1 MVFSSLLFIY
11 IFLPIF
17 LFIYYI
23 TPSKYKNIPA
33 LIASYIFY
41 AWGEPIFV
49 FILLFSSFADY
60 IISKLMCR
68 INKRRALLVVSIILN
83 VGLLIVFKYA
93 GFFTTQLNLILNPL
107 GAGSLSVPQI
117 VLPLGISFF
126 TFQKLSYIIDVY
138 RKNVKPADNFI
149 GYALY
154 VSLFPQLIAGPIV
167 RYHDVNKQ
175 IKNRNYS
182 SEQFCS
188 GLFRFIIGLAKKV
201 LIANYVAVTSQ
212 TVFKYY
218 ESASSWQ
225 IWIGA
230 IAFSIQIYFDFSG
243 YSDMAIGLGRMM
255 GFEFLENFNRPYTA
269 KSISEFWRRWHISLC
284 NWMSE
289 YLYIPLGGNRK
300 GKFRT
305 YLNLWIVFLVS
316 GFWHGASWI
325 FVLWGAFHGT
335 MLSAEKFIGKE
346 KLNRIPAVFRNVF
359 CLYLIVIS
367 FVIFNSTSINQL
379 KVFLIKMH
387 TVAFQDPSVTSLL
400 WYRLLSTRTIA
411 VFCFAILIS
420 IYPNKLWG
428 KHVELWSRISAIKK
442 YACALVLSIILF
454 LLSTM
459 SLVSNGY
466 NPFIYFQF

>member
-11 IFLPIF
+11 FFLPIF

-23 TPSKYKNIPA
+23 TPAKYKNIPA

-41 AWGEPIFV
+41 AWGEPSFV
-49 FILLFSSFADY
+49 FILLISSLADY
-60 IISKLMCR
+60 VLSKLMFST
-68 INKRRALLVVSIILN
+68 KKKKLFLVISIILN
-83 VGLLIVFKYA
+83 VGLLVIFKYA
-93 GFFTTQLNLILNPL
+93 CFFTTQLNMVLNLVGTVNLP
-107 GAGSLSVPQI
+107 VPNI

-126 TFQKLSYIIDVY
+126 TFQKLSYIVDVY

-154 VSLFPQLIAGPIV
+154 VSFFPQLIAGPIV

-175 IKNRNYS
+175 LQSRSYS
-182 SEQFCS
+182 SERFCN
-188 GLFRFIIGLAKKV
+188 GVFRFIIGLAKKV
-201 LIANYVAVTSQ
+201 LIANYVAVISRNIFQ
-212 TVFKYY
+212 NY
-218 ESASSWQ
+218 EYASSWQ
-225 IWIGA
+225 IWLGA

-255 GFEFLENFNRPYTA
+255 GFEFLENFNRPYTS
-269 KSISEFWRRWHISLC
+269 KSISEFWGRWHISLC

-300 GKFRT
+300 GTTRT
-305 YLNLWIVFLVS
+305 YLNLWIVFLIS
-316 GFWHGASWI
+316 GLWHGASWI
-325 FVLWGAFHGT
+325 FLLWGAFHGA
-335 MLSAEKFIGKE
+335 MLSIEKFIGKE
-346 KLNRIPAVFRNVF
+346 KLNRIPSVLRNVF
-359 CLYLIVIS
+359 CLYLVVVS
-367 FVIFNSTSINQL
+367 FVIFNSTSIHQL

-387 TVAFQDPSVTSLL
+387 TVAFQNTSVTSLY
-400 WYRLLSTRTIA
+400 WYNLCSKRTLA
-411 VFCFAILIS
+411 VLVIAILIS
-420 IYPNKLWG
+420 VYPNKLWRAHIKTWG
-428 KHVELWSRISAIKK
+428 KISRIKK
-442 YACALVLSIILF
+442 YIYTMVISIMLF